1 MWSDN
6 YKRVLVDSCFED
18 RKLAGKKKK
27 ERKLAGGEEA
37 RQEPTPPWDDKSCTV
52 EGESGVTLDM
62 T

>member
-18 RKLAGKKKK
+18 
-27 ERKLAGGEEA
+27 RKLAGGEEA

>member
-1 MWSDN
+1 MTAALRIENWQ
-6 YKRVLVDSCFED
+6 E
-18 RKLAGKKKK
+18 KKKK